1 MKETLHSLKSEMI
14 NRLLAVEQMQI
25 GTARRQA
32 EGIAIGSSEYYGLF
46 SPLHE
51 SDPALF
57 AKALCELRNPYD
69 ELYLNY
75 ADEFANLYHYHSAR
89 ISLHCIRLSLH
100 FQIDLSLCPAC
111 LKHILQ
117 IANRLQQSRDF
128 HLFDRGARVFHS
140 AYTLLGEVLADPT
153 VREYFFSFLSID
165 EVVDSQTAM
174 VYELC
179 YRHKA
184 VAKCPA
190 YVRKVGKVLSIYDRL
205 YGIGWQMIIEKK
217 SAQSVEGGIQ
227 LLEEVGFAELA
238 GLLRQARDYKAAHP
252 NAKQYPN
259 KLVKAMDE
267 RITPDYC
274 EETIC
279 AYLAACKG

>member
-1 MKETLHSLKSEMI
+1 MNNTLSFIKSQI
-14 NRLLAVEQMQI
+14 ITHLLAVEQMQI

-32 EGIAIGSSEYYGLF
+32 EGIAIGSPEYYGLF

-69 ELYLNY
+69 ELYLNF

-165 EVVDSQTAM
+165 EVVDSRTAM

-184 VAKCPA
+184 VSKCPD
-190 YVRKVGKVLSIYDRL
+190 YIRKAVKVLGVYDRL

-217 SAQSVEGGIQ
+217 SARAMENAIR
-227 LLEEVGFAELA
+227 LLEEVGFGELVS
-238 GLLRQARDYKAAHP
+238 LLRQAVTYQADHP
-252 NAKQYPN
+252 TAKNYPN

-274 EETIC
+274 EIG
-279 AYLAACKG
+279 ADRF